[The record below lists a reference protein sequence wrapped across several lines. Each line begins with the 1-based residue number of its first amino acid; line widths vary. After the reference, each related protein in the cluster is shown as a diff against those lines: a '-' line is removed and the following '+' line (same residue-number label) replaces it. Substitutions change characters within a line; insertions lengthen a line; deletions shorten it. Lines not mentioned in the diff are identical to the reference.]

1 MIDPNYLNKFKS
13 ESSNYEHLQARVKAY
28 VEDRYEV
35 SRKRAVS
42 VYSVRVG
49 FQMTIGNIPQ
59 SVLAYWLQEWG
70 YRVDPSNGVN
80 TDGLHNV
87 FIRLK
92 PLVADTKETHY
103 QKEWKPKRRGSF
115 VY

>member
-1 MIDPNYLNKFKS
+1 MIDPTYLDKFKS
-13 ESSNYEHLQARVKAY
+13 ESSKYEHLHSEVKSY
-28 VEDRYEV
+28 IEDRYVV

-49 FQMTIGNIPQ
+49 FQMTIGNVPQ

-70 YRVDPSNGVN
+70 YRVDPSNGIN
-80 TDGLHNV
+80 TDGLHSV

-92 PLVADTKETHY
+92 SLVADTKESHY
-103 QKEWKPKRRGSF
+103 QKEWKTKRKGSI